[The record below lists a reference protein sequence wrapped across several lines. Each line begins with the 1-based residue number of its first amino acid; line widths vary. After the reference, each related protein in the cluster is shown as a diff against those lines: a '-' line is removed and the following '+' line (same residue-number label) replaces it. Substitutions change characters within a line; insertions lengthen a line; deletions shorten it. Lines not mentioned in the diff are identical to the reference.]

1 MKEIAL
7 EVLNIIY
14 NYGYEAYIVGGF
26 VRDMLLE
33 IDSNDVDITTNATP
47 MELKNIFPDIDINKN
62 NYGSVTLYYKNN
74 RFEITTY
81 RKDLEYIDN
90 RHPSEITYVNDLKT
104 DLLRRDFTINT
115 ICIDKDGN
123 IVDLLDG
130 MEDLYKKVLKS
141 ILDADKSFK
150 DDSLRILRAIRFAT
164 LLKCS
169 LSTDVVNAINK
180 NKSLLKNISYNRKKR
195 ELDKIFGSSEASN
208 GIELLKSFELDKEL
222 ELDFSRVKDYS
233 DLVGIWA
240 MINNPNYAFTS
251 SEKELIKKVNEVYEL
266 DNLDHHVLY
275 KYGLYV
281 NILAG
286 INKGLSKQ
294 DITLEYGKLP
304 IKEKDDICVNAKD
317 ICKILNVK
325 PGAIIGK
332 IYNDI
337 TDKILDN
344 ELENDKDVLIKY
356 IKDIYKK

>member
-1 MKEIAL
+1 MKEIAI

-14 NYGYEAYIVGGF
+14 NFGYEAYIVGGF
-26 VRDMLLE
+26 VRDMLLDIE
-33 IDSNDVDITTNATP
+33 SNDVDITTNATP
-47 MELKNIFPDIDINKN
+47 MELKNIFPDIDIDKN

-90 RHPSEITYVNDLKT
+90 RHPSKITYVNDLKT

-130 MEDLYKKVLKS
+130 RIDLGKKIVRS
-141 ILDADKSFK
+141 ILDADKSFS

-169 LSTDVVNAINK
+169 LSQDVVEAINK
-180 NKSLLKNISYNRKKR
+180 HKELLKNISYNRKKR
-195 ELDKIFGSSEASN
+195 ELDKIFGSSEAKN

-222 ELDFSRVKDYS
+222 ELDFTRVKDYS

-251 SEKELIKKVNEVYEL
+251 SEKELIKNVNEVYEL
-266 DNLDHHVLY
+266 NNLDHHVLY
-275 KYGLYV
+275 QYGLYV

-294 DITLEYGKLP
+294 DITIEYDMLP
-304 IKEKDDICVNAKD
+304 IKEKDDINITAEE
-317 ICKILNVK
+317 ICKTLKVE
-325 PGAIIGK
+325 PSAIIGK
-332 IYNDI
+332 IYKDI

-344 ELENDKDVLIKY
+344 KLENDKDVLIKY
-356 IKDIYKK
+356 IKDVYKK